1 MIPRPPRPTRTD
13 TLCPYT
19 TLFRSTPSIQ
29 LQDLRFAN
37 ADWGSRPELATI
49 RRLEIEVALLP
60 LLIGDVVVRRLVA
73 VEPDILLEVD
83 AGGRGNW
90 EFAVAAAPAP
100 EAPPEESARVT
111 LPDVQD
117 FRIEGG
123 VLRLVDATTGESLQ
137 LDVTEALGSL
147 TRHGGARSLRLVADS
162 TGNPF
167 LAEGTTRT
175 RVVSGKIG

>member
-1 MIPRPPRPTRTD
+1 MIRRPPRSTRTD
-13 TLCPYT
+13 NTLSLHDALPI
-19 TLFRSTPSIQ
+19 S
-29 LQDLRFAN
+29 
-37 ADWGSRPELATI
+37 
-49 RRLEIEVALLP
+49 LLP

-137 LDVTEALGSL
+137 LDVTGAIGS
-147 TRHGGARSLRLVADS
+147 RPGQGDGKSGG
-162 TGNPF
+162 
-167 LAEGTTRT
+167 EGKR
-175 RVVSGKIG
+175 